1 MYTWKVNLLVVFW
14 LESGGER
21 LKLRSE
27 EPERMEELAWIILL
41 EEFDSEW
48 MNKMWC
54 HSYCVFV
61 AGLLQI
67 VKSYTV
73 WKQWG
78 NCLNI
83 CKRETEDR
91 KGGGKATSEL
101 LEEVGWRG
109 ASDTGG
115 ECFDELAY
123 VFCEKKKGWVSLGKM
138 RCVCVCVC
146 RGCEGVVV
154 GSWDNWCQMALIRDS
169 YHWLHIRIT
178 WGVFKKYWYVDFMPG
193 QLNHSL

>member
-138 RCVCVCVC
+138 RCVCVCVYVEAA
-146 RGCEGVVV
+146 REWWLEVEIIGVKWPWSVILTTGCTLE
-154 GSWDNWCQMALIRDS
+154 
-169 YHWLHIRIT
+169 
-178 WGVFKKYWYVDFMPG
+178 
-193 QLNHSL
+193 SLGEFLKNTDM